1 MKWSATARHPSF
13 FVAELASSMVDRV
26 GLQEYLQASSLA
38 SSRAFYVDEHHG
50 ECLVPLADLFNH
62 KAALL
67 PAGVTLEG
75 EQESQRPAQR
85 RPATK
90 HASFCL
96 SECKL
101 PHVTMQ
107 DSATTR
113 MLLLTACKLS
123 MEHASFCYKACK
135 LLLYHESFCWQHASI
150 SSNM

>member
-1 MKWSATARHPSF
+1 MQMSSVDRIAREGEYEVKWSERARHSSF
-13 FVAELASSMVDRV
+13 FVAELASSMVSRV

-75 EQESQRPAQR
+75 EQESQRPVQR
-85 RPATK
+85 RPAK

-96 SECKL
+96 SECEL

-107 DSATTR
+107 DSATPH

-123 MEHASFCYKACK
+123 MQHASFC
-135 LLLYHESFCWQHASI
+135 
-150 SSNM
+150 